1 MKTTDKS
8 RADALTEITD
18 RLQALTALKKRA
30 DSMPI
35 MNEWQWLNNL
45 RNRLLAASPVEQHEA
60 APASLEG
67 LRCAILTPREIL
79 RDQDGMLSHPA
90 VPYLDEDVNYE
101 TFFAAF
107 GIESAFVHMENDVD
121 CDTYDQYFAS
131 NSANCSFWTPSAP
144 SGDGWL
150 LLEIYDTEDG
160 PVALYVREKKRES
173 MRERLKRKD
182 AEQCALFQSRVRP
195 WMLECFGAE
204 IAADRAERNHRF
216 LEEALELVQACGCTA
231 SEAHQLVDYTFG
243 RPTGEPEQEV
253 GGVMVTLAAL
263 CLANGLCMHT
273 AGEVELARIT
283 VPETVAKIRAKQAA
297 KPKHS
302 PLPGP
307 SEPRVPYAW
316 HDTGALESGD
326 AS

>member
-1 MKTTDKS
+1 MTTTDTP
-8 RADALTEITD
+8 RAAARPSLLDAADVLRD
-18 RLQALTALKKRA
+18 AVQAN
-30 DSMPI
+30 SMFAI
-35 MNEWQWLNNL
+35 GIVHGIAS
-45 RNRLLAASPVEQHEA
+45 LASGKAA
-60 APASLEG
+60 APPSLEG
-67 LRCAILTPREIL
+67 LRRAIFTPRTVA

-107 GIESAFVHMENDVD
+107 GIEAAFIHMENDVD

-131 NSANCSFWTPSAP
+131 NSANCSAWTPSAP
-144 SGDGWL
+144 AGDGWL

-173 MRERLKRKD
+173 MRERLKRED
-182 AEQCALFQSRVRP
+182 AEQCALFQSRVRH

-204 IAADRAERNHRF
+204 IAADCGERNHRF

-307 SEPRVPYAW
+307 SAPRTPYAW
-316 HDTGALESGD
+316 RDTGALESGD

>member
-1 MKTTDKS
+1 MTTTETLLYTEP
-8 RADALTEITD
+8 AD
-18 RLQALTALKKRA
+18 LQGMR
-30 DSMPI
+30 
-35 MNEWQWLNNL
+35 
-45 RNRLLAASPVEQHEA
+45 R
-60 APASLEG
+60 
-67 LRCAILTPREIL
+67 AILTPREIM
-79 RDQDGMLSHPA
+79 RYEDGTLSHPA

-107 GIESAFVHMENDVD
+107 GIDAAFIHMENDVD
-121 CDTYDQYFAS
+121 GDTYDQYFAS

-144 SGDGWL
+144 AGDGWL

-173 MRERLKRKD
+173 MRDRWKRED
-182 AEQCALFQSRVRP
+182 AEQCALFQSRVRL

-204 IAADRAERNHRF
+204 ISADRAERNHRF

-243 RPTGEPEQEV
+243 RPAGESGQEV

-263 CLANGLCMHT
+263 CLANGLEMHT
-273 AGEVELARIT
+273 AGETELARIT
-283 VPETVAKIRAKQAA
+283 VPETIAKIRAKQAS

-302 PLPGP
+302 PLPGA
-307 SEPRVPYAW
+307 SEPRTPYAW
-316 HDTGALESGD
+316 RDTGALESGD
-326 AS
+326 A

>member
-1 MKTTDKS
+1 MTTTDTP
-8 RADALTEITD
+8 RA
-18 RLQALTALKKRA
+18 
-30 DSMPI
+30 
-35 MNEWQWLNNL
+35 
-45 RNRLLAASPVEQHEA
+45 A
-60 APASLEG
+60 APADLQG
-67 LRCAILTPREIL
+67 LRRAILTPREIV
-79 RDQDGMLSHPA
+79 RDQDGMMSHPA
-90 VPYLDEDVNYE
+90 VPNLDEDVNYE

-121 CDTYDQYFAS
+121 CDTYDKYFAS

-144 SGDGWL
+144 TGDGWL

-160 PVALYVREKKRES
+160 PVALFVREKKRET
-173 MRERLKRKD
+173 MRARLKRED

-195 WMLECFGAE
+195 WMFECFGAK
-204 IAADRAERNHRF
+204 IAADCVERNHRF
-216 LEEALELVQACGCTA
+216 LEEALELVQSCGCTA

-243 RPTGEPEQEV
+243 RPSGEPEQEV

-263 CLANGLCMHT
+263 CLANCLCMHT
-273 AGEVELARIT
+273 AGETELARIGA
-283 VPETVAKIRAKQAA
+283 PAMIEKIRAKQAA

-307 SEPRVPYAW
+307 SEPRKPYAW
-316 HDTGALESGD
+316 RDTGALESGD

>member
-1 MKTTDKS
+1 MTTTDTPC
-8 RADALTEITD
+8 A
-18 RLQALTALKKRA
+18 
-30 DSMPI
+30 
-35 MNEWQWLNNL
+35 
-45 RNRLLAASPVEQHEA
+45 A
-60 APASLEG
+60 APADLQG
-67 LRCAILTPREIL
+67 LRRAILTPRGIV

-107 GIESAFVHMENDVD
+107 GIEAAFIHMENDVD
-121 CDTYDQYFAS
+121 CDTYDQYVAS

-144 SGDGWL
+144 VGDGWL

-173 MRERLKRKD
+173 IRDRLKRED
-182 AEQCALFQSRVRP
+182 AEQCALFQSRVRS

-204 IAADRAERNHRF
+204 IATDVLERNHRF

-243 RPTGEPEQEV
+243 RPAGEPAQEA

-263 CLANGLCMHT
+263 CLANGLDMHT
-273 AGEVELARIT
+273 AGETELARIWT
-283 VPETVAKIRAKQAA
+283 KVEQIRAKQAA

-302 PLPGP
+302 PLPSNAGP
-307 SEPRVPYAW
+307 CTEVMAFVEQLRKR
-316 HDTGALESGD
+316 GADVSPLGSGD
-326 AS
+326 DRLCIVGSILVDDIVAAIDAARAGGA